1 MNKYTELSE
10 LFDEISSYLNSLIEE
25 TENLRQELTY
35 LEDFIALKSLCE
47 EYAYFRENAILDPS
61 EELFPRYILRN

>member
-10 LFDEISSYLNSLIEE
+10 LFDEMFLYLNSLVEE
-25 TENLRQELTY
+25 TESLRQELTY

-47 EYAYFRENAILDPS
+47 EYAYFKENAILDPN
-61 EELFPRYILRN
+61 EELFPRHILRD